1 MGYCNPIKDLYLHR
15 SKPITTIKVNLMAE
29 NDNQV
34 TMTEDNTVA
43 VVSYLTLIGFIIAL
57 IIHQNKKT
65 ELGAFHLREMLG
77 LLLFAVGLQVL
88 SLLPLLGIIALL
100 AQIALF
106 VLWLLGLINAIN
118 KEKKLLP
125 IVGDLFQRWFATT
138 F

>member
-15 SKPITTIKVNLMAE
+15 SKTIKTMKMQSTE
-29 NDNQV
+29 NGNIV
-34 TMTEDNTVA
+34 TEDNTVA
-43 VVSYLTLIGFIIAL
+43 VVAYLTLIGFIIAL
-57 IIHQNKKT
+57 IIYQNKKT

-77 LLLFAVGLQVL
+77 LLLFAVGLQIL
-88 SLLPLLGIIALL
+88 SLLPLLGIIVLL

-106 VLWLLGLINAIN
+106 VLWLLGFINAIN